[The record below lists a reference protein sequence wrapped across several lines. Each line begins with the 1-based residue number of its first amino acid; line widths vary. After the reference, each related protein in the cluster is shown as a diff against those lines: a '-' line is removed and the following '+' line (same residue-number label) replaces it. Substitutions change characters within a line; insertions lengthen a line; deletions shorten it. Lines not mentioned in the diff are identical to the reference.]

1 MTLCDVR
8 RLTGTSVHAQNQWL
22 GKSIACMLQETAA
35 ANTYDAEQRL
45 LPAVSGA
52 TAAVLQQFL
61 LGTVMMELCL
71 C

>member
-1 MTLCDVR
+1 
-8 RLTGTSVHAQNQWL
+8 
-22 GKSIACMLQETAA
+22 MLQETAA
-35 ANTYDAEQRL
+35 ANTYDAEQCL